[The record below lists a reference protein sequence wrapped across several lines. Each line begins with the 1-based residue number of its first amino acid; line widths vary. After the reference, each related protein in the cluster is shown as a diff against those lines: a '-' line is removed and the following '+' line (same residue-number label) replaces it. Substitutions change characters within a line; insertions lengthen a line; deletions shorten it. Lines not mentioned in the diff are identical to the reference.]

1 MFLPSISTTSRS
13 MPASQQV
20 GWVSVGWVLICG
32 AVLLLSTF
40 AGQGAGSAQ
49 AAFAQ
54 GESTELDEV
63 LFVQAP
69 EGKPGVARDN
79 SSDGIV
85 IAWIPEP
92 ILRFCLGKTMSQCS
106 AMDYCI
112 RTTTKQVPM
121 CRNLA
126 IPLSRLPSYPPG
138 MRPRRVM
145 SLSFYKLLP
154 GGPYQALE
162 DYYKSL
168 PRSSLGRIS
177 MDARIKARIR
187 FTPGAND
194 DDFRFEQV
202 LATAPF

>member
-1 MFLPSISTTSRS
+1 M
-13 MPASQQV
+13 
-20 GWVSVGWVLICG
+20 
-32 AVLLLSTF
+32 VLLLCSF
-40 AGQGAGSAQ
+40 PGQGAGSAQ

-54 GESTELDEV
+54 GVDRDEI

-69 EGKPGVARDN
+69 EGKPGTARDN
-79 SSDGIV
+79 GSDGMIV
-85 IAWIPEP
+85 AWIPEP
-92 ILRFCLGKTMSQCS
+92 LLKFCVGKTMSQCS

-112 RTTTKQVPM
+112 RTTTRQVAM

-126 IPLSRLPSYPPG
+126 VPLSRLPSYPPG
-138 MRPRRVM
+138 MTPRRVM
-145 SLSFYKLLP
+145 SLSFYKLQP

-168 PRSSLGRIS
+168 PRSSLERIS

-187 FTPGAND
+187 FIPGAND